1 MADTGAI
8 SPGTLANDA
17 SVGTVAWTN
26 TSNAASSNN
35 SNAETNLG
43 VAVST
48 IDTYSESN
56 QNAVFAR
63 YTAVAF
69 IGQSFTNTSFSRLSK
84 AKFYIR
90 KIGSPTG
97 NCKAHIYAHTGTF
110 GTTGKPT
117 GSPLATSDDVD
128 VSTLPTSLTLTDFT
142 FSGANRIN
150 LSASTKYCVVIQG
163 AGADSSNCIEI
174 GYDSTSPSHSGN
186 GSFSNDSTGSAWNAD
201 NTYDVCFVVEGE
213 VYAVSNYLKATNFGF
228 SIPAGSTI
236 NGIKVD
242 IEQAL
247 DTGAYGIESAIR
259 IVKADG
265 SIGSTNKATSAVLP
279 STDTYV
285 TYGGA
290 SDLWGESWSSTDIN
304 DADFGV
310 VVSFQGTDGIMLV
323 DHIRITVYY
332 TLSSGGAFFQMF

>member
-1 MADTGAI
+1 MADTGVTN
-8 SPGTLANDA
+8 PGTLANDA
-17 SVGTVAWTN
+17 AVGTVAWTN

-35 SNAETNLG
+35 SNAEANLG
-43 VAVST
+43 VAVAS

-56 QNAVFAR
+56 RDSSYVR

-69 IGQSFTNTSFSRLSK
+69 LAQSFTNTSFSRLAT

-110 GTTGKPT
+110 GSTGKPT

-128 VSTLPTSLTLTDFT
+128 VSTLPTSLTLTTFT
-142 FSGANRIN
+142 FSGANKIN
-150 LSASTKYCVVIQG
+150 LSAATKYCVAIQG
-163 AGADSSNCIEI
+163 AGADGSNAIEV
-174 GYDSTSPSHSGN
+174 GYDASSPGHSGN
-186 GSFSNDSTGSAWNAD
+186 GSFSNDSTGSAWNSD
-201 NTYDVCFVVEGE
+201 TVDLCFDVEGE
-213 VYAVSNYLKATNFGF
+213 VYVTSNYLKATNFGF
-228 SIPAGSTI
+228 SIPAGATI
-236 NGIKVD
+236 NGIKVE
-242 IEQAL
+242 IEQAV
-247 DTGAYGIESAIR
+247 DTGAYSIESAVR

-265 SIGSTNKATSAVLP
+265 SIGSTNKSTSAVVP
-279 STDTYV
+279 SSDAYV

-290 SDLWGESWSSTDIN
+290 SDLWGESWSSSDIN

-310 VVSFQGTDGIMLV
+310 VVSFQGTDGITLV

-332 TLSSGGAFFQMF
+332 TTSSGAFFQMF